1 MVIISRNRSWSVS
14 TAPFTRATGLPVTC
28 MLATEPVGAGALEAG
43 AFKAGAC
50 DATCA
55 NISTGDR
62 ATPSPA
68 ARNENF
74 MIPPIRNTCDCQC
87 TKLTLTGQNGNFR
100 YVCMLL
106 QTGWLVCG

>member
-28 MLATEPVGAGALEAG
+28 MLATEPVGAGAVEAG
-43 AFKAGAC
+43 AFRAGAC

-55 NISTGDR
+55 NASTGDR

-87 TKLTLTGQNGNFR
+87 TKLTLPPKGRHFR
-100 YVCMLL
+100 DGCMLL
-106 QTGWLVCG
+106 QTNWLACG